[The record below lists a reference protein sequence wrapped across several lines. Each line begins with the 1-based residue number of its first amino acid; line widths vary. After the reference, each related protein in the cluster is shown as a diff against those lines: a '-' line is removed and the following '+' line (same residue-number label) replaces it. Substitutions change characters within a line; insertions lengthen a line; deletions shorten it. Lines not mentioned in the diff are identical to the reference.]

1 MSYTTASLLWN
12 LTIQSLDS
20 ASAAGLKSYDSSSPS
35 RQRRFASSPR
45 SIRLAMVVKEGC
57 ASPDRSAVARFLW
70 SLHVFH
76 AREISLKNRE
86 NKSWVLSLLAFLL
99 PLLLAKQIQFA
110 QSGALSVDP
119 W

>member
-1 MSYTTASLLWN
+1 
-12 LTIQSLDS
+12 
-20 ASAAGLKSYDSSSPS
+20 
-35 RQRRFASSPR
+35 
-45 SIRLAMVVKEGC
+45 MVVKEGC

-70 SLHVFH
+70 SPRVFH

-86 NKSWVLSLLAFLL
+86 NKSWVLSLRAFLR

-119 W
+119 WLFAFPENASKL